1 MEFRVSKV
9 SYKKELKKTM
19 KLFETFEHLADIGI
33 RGRGQTLEEA
43 FSNILKALASL
54 LIEEVFLEALELKCE
69 VEIEVSAEFLDE
81 LLVSY
86 INKVL
91 TYTYLEGI
99 LFFEFKG
106 KIDLQEGG
114 YFLRGFIYGTKFEPQ
129 KFGYGVEVKGA
140 TFTLAK
146 VEKENHFWVAQ
157 CVVDV

>member
-1 MEFRVSKV
+1 
-9 SYKKELKKTM
+9 M

-33 RGRGQTLEEA
+33 RGRGRTLEEA

-54 LIEEVFLEALELKCE
+54 LIEEVFLETLELKLKYE
-69 VEIEVSAEFLDE
+69 VEIKVSAELLDE

-114 YFLRGFIYGTKFEPQ
+114 YFLRGFIYGTKFDPQ